1 MQAEAHGV
9 CAAAEVLAECCCVR
23 AGAGQRGGALRTF
36 ARHGSGNGRRSGFS
50 RRLKIFFRS
59 VKWLQKGLADTLYAF
74 GCYGGRIGKFKT
86 IGDLKPLGD

>member
-36 ARHGSGNGRRSGFS
+36 ARHGSGNGRLSGFS
-50 RRLKIFFRS
+50 RRLKIFIRS
-59 VKWLQKGLADTLYAF
+59 VKWLQKGLADTLSAF

-86 IGDLKPLGD
+86 IGDLKPLVG